1 MINMVK
7 TVTSGER
14 IATVTLEGD
23 ECEVIFSRGF
33 NVFEISNRSDGDVL
47 MSLQSGAAEG
57 DDGAITVAQGKAFT
71 YKHMRNLDRLYLTGT
86 GAVVVVAAND
96 TNNSFNR
103 GSEGGD
109 GSSTDVTDTGGAVD
123 LDLAVYEENPTIIT
137 DLTEVDLN
145 DL

>member
-1 MINMVK
+1 MVK
-7 TVTSGER
+7 TVSSGER
-14 IATVTLEGD
+14 ITTVTLEGD
-23 ECEVIFSRGF
+23 ECEVILSRGF
-33 NVFEISNRSDGDVL
+33 NVFEISNQSDGDML

-96 TNNSFNR
+96 TNNPFNR

-109 GSSTDVTDTGGAVD
+109 GDTDVTDTGGAVD
-123 LDLAVYEENPTIIT
+123 LAILSAEENPTIIT
-137 DLTEVDLN
+137 DLTEVD
-145 DL
+145 